1 MERQRIHE
9 NYIQESKR
17 VLNYVEESEGLFSP
31 NGRYLELGDAS
42 YFTQRMKDKISS
54 WRLVNGNKQ
63 PESEIVTRYL
73 DDMSGVLREQGV
85 LGTARAH
92 AAYSA
97 FDSVSRTV
105 GLDGAI
111 DFLLSPTSKK
121 NRTFIEYML
130 TSSSALVM
138 NDGEERQL
146 HIKEFK
152 GEVEQYLLAIVDS
165 SIGTFHNS

>member
-1 MERQRIHE
+1 MEGQSKPIER
-9 NYIQESKR
+9 YIQESKR
-17 VLNYVEESEGLFSP
+17 VLTYVEEREGLFSP
-31 NGRYLELGDAS
+31 DGRYLELGDAD
-42 YFTQRMKDKISS
+42 YFIQRIKDKIAN
-54 WRLVNGNKQ
+54 WQLVNSNKQ
-63 PESEIVTRYL
+63 PEGEAISRYL
-73 DDMSGVLREQGV
+73 DDMSGIIKEHGV

-121 NRTFIEYML
+121 SQTFIEYML
-130 TSSSALVM
+130 SSPSELVI
-138 NDGEERQL
+138 DDEEERKL

-152 GEVEQYLLAIVDS
+152 GEIEQYLLGIVDS
-165 SIGTFHNS
+165 SI